1 MEKSKVSGSRTSHNV
16 YYAKLPCFTLIELLV
31 VIAIIAILAAM
42 LLPALSSARAS
53 AKTAACMGNVKQLM
67 LAANMYADEWED
79 FLPPAAWG
87 SSKTFF
93 HILAPNS
100 SNPPY
105 GLTYSDNNKNP
116 NSVLVCP
123 AEGRPIGSY
132 KEGGTATY
140 NQMDYSCY
148 AANPYVMGSK
158 GANTSSGK
166 ADNGET
172 PANGVSRSR
181 LYTRGTFDLPDQVL
195 TYGDNINAHSY
206 TISYPHYLAYRHGGG
221 DPRKMG
227 GSSGAK
233 DWEQLQVDGSLAN
246 VSFLDGHVESVTPR
260 QMSPSGSDKFASAYW
275 MTRAR
280 PEKTIVCS
288 SDKYPGVVLK

>member
-1 MEKSKVSGSRTSHNV
+1 MGTPKRVFSRKKPQNV
-16 YYAKLPCFTLIELLV
+16 FTLIELLV

-42 LLPALSSARAS
+42 LLPALSSARSS
-53 AKTAACMGNVKQLM
+53 AKTAACMGNVKQIA
-67 LAANMYADEWED
+67 LAADMYANEWND
-79 FLPPAAWG
+79 WLPPGAW
-87 SSKTFF
+87 SSSQTFF
-93 HILAPNS
+93 NILAPNS

-105 GLTYSDNNKNP
+105 GISYSDNQKNP

-148 AANPYVMGSK
+148 AANPYVLGCKGSK
-158 GANTSSGK
+158 TSSGEV
-166 ADNGET
+166 DNGKT

-181 LYTRGTFDLPDQVL
+181 LYTRGTFDLPDKVI
-195 TYGDNINAHSY
+195 TFGDNINPHSY
-206 TISYPHYLAYRHGGG
+206 TASYPHYFAYRHGAG
-221 DPRKMG
+221 DPRKNG
-227 GSSGAK
+227 SSSGAN
-233 DWEQLQVDGSLAN
+233 DWAKVSPDGSLAN
-246 VSFLDGHVESVTPR
+246 ISFLDGHIESLTPR

-275 MTRAR
+275 MTRIR
-280 PEKTIVCS
+280 PAKTLVCS